1 MPMKRRIVMAGTT
14 FFLAAATGH
23 VMQNGETI
31 GAKLR
36 GALPSSGAVAAAQP
50 ETRTSIA
57 ITPAPQPTDAVLVA
71 GTAAVVAPA
80 SGLPDLP
87 GGQAQTLN
95 SGVLLAARM
104 DAVADSYTRPAT
116 DADVEYSV
124 FGIPC
129 GSSKLD
135 LSIGAGGTLRAALS
149 APCHPDE
156 RVVFSHAGLSF
167 AKLTDAAGSA
177 VVTIPAMLADATVD
191 AGFAN
196 GEVLS
201 AARDVPDLESLRRM
215 ALSGDGA
222 FHLNAYEDGAA
233 YGAAGHYSALSPA
246 DPAAAAA
253 IVVLGD
259 AVMDDPKIVEI
270 FTASKDAGSVTF
282 EAEAE
287 ATVATCGRM
296 LKADVVT
303 MAAGKIGMRETLKQ
317 AMPDCDAV
325 GDLVLSPLPGWDG
338 PLSVAT
344 SQ

>member
-1 MPMKRRIVMAGTT
+1 MAGTT

-23 VMQNGETI
+23 VMQNGHTI
-31 GAKLR
+31 GEKLR
-36 GALPSSGAVAAAQP
+36 GALSTEPAEAMAEATTPAAALP
-50 ETRTSIA
+50 T
-57 ITPAPQPTDAVLVA
+57 PQPTDAVLVA
-71 GTAAVVAPA
+71 GTSLPAATPKTG
-80 SGLPDLP
+80 GLPDLP
-87 GGQAQTLN
+87 SEQAQALT

-104 DAVADSYTRPAT
+104 DAVADSYARPAT
-116 DADVEYSV
+116 DADAEYSV

-135 LSIGAGGTLRAALS
+135 LSLGASGTLRATLA

-167 AKLTDAAGSA
+167 AMLTDASGS
-177 VVTIPAMLADATVD
+177 VSVTIPAMLAAATVD

-201 AARDVPDLESLRRM
+201 AERVVPDLEGLRRM

-222 FHLNAYEDGAA
+222 VRLNAYEDGAA
-233 YGAAGHYSALSPA
+233 YGAEGHFSALNPG
-246 DPAAAAA
+246 DPASAAT

-259 AVMDDPKIVEI
+259 AALEAPKIVEV
-270 FTASKDAGSVTF
+270 FTAGKDAGSVTF

-287 ATVATCGRM
+287 ATPATCGRA
-296 LKADVVT
+296 LKAHVVT
-303 MAAGKIGMRETLKQ
+303 MAGGRIGMRETLKQ

-325 GDLVLSPLPGWDG
+325 GDLVLSPLPGWEG